1 MEAIICCK
9 FEFFPIRLQEAKS
22 IVLHA
27 NVTMPLPISLD
38 DHKMFSSFS

>member
-1 MEAIICCK
+1 MESLICYK

-27 NVTMPLPISLD
+27 NVTMPLPILLD
-38 DHKMFSSFS
+38 SQKMFSSFS